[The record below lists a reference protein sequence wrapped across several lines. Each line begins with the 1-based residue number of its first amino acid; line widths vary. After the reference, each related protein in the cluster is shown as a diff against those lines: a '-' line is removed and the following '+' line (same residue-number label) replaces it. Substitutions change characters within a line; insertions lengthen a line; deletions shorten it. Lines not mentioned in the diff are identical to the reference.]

1 MRQLRYIASLA
12 IMLLATLPM
21 QAQTENQAFYIYQND
36 GHFDG
41 FFYDEIEKMSF
52 SFLDTLGVEHDEI
65 VSQEIVTADSTYRI
79 MLSAIDSIG
88 FVQPEMKYN
97 PQVHIA
103 GQSFFY
109 GDFELLSYTDYGED
123 GEFIYF
129 SKYILERTNS
139 YYYDEVN
146 DKMEH
151 WPLPQVGDVFV
162 DFDKANGGQN
172 GWCAKIDRLY
182 YDEDGY
188 LVGVCK
194 PIDDITDIFQQF
206 VAVEEYGYDD
216 EGQMIRRRV
225 AGHPELSVGDFP
237 KKSSRRAEGT
247 WEGDLFNFSMNSNI
261 PLYASDNLNVN
272 IITAIEGKVHVKST
286 WNLSL
291 FGDKYINILTK
302 LNFGVAGGFSIDGSI
317 SKTFDTG
324 VGEFGSIP
332 VPAACP
338 ILCITI
344 GPDVFLRGEAHVNF
358 TAMTPKAKGS
368 FWTQLEI
375 NNWVPRMDMGFGTP
389 EGMKEEEKEANDYS
403 AKISL
408 NGFVQ
413 AGLQFPLTFGS
424 LPTFKKFFN
433 FSAGSKMYLGPKLG
447 ADFTIDLKEY
457 DWDASVE
464 TVFDAASFHAMK
476 KRMYTLLL
484 NTKLQLHMLDVDFDV
499 KSKMETA
506 LSGVKEATLF
516 SGSASL
522 LPALDLS
529 FVPQF
534 SNCEEYTEDK
544 YFESDY
550 YGNQVLKCR
559 VFAFKPSGLV
569 IKPVDISAQII
580 SRIKDDGT
588 EVFDDT
594 YFGGYPDH
602 QNYYHVTE
610 VLGQDLPK
618 DKWARLTIP
627 YRKGRNFSSLN
638 GKFKVSPY
646 ALAFGREAFGSE
658 EFEFEHG
665 AVLHVNGESRY
676 EGGNI
681 YTDMLYLNAD
691 GTPSGKT
698 FEISGN
704 CDSLAHYSDLNAWIR
719 NDDEGLNLS
728 RRMDELQ
735 IVGSDGNF
743 TIEKN
748 PNKFKNSYNP
758 CDTIQAFYS
767 PYGGVKTIEGEI
779 FESFVTERRQL
790 YVYKLPNKKNPK
802 TCNIKFEYPLYADF
816 SNASMTATR
825 RDDGRGWHLS
835 IDSKQAD
842 KTLSA
847 EFDVWFG
854 EEDRKPEIVSYSYS
868 TPRLR
873 ITKLDVTEKKSDTH
887 TVKYTLK
894 TPGQYRII
902 EVQEGLSSEKAS
914 GSLGSGYIPFN
925 ITETEVRNGKTETTQ
940 SNRNIYMD
948 YKILF

>member
-1 MRQLRYIASLA
+1 MKQLRSIACLA
-12 IMLLATLPM
+12 IVLLAALPM

-162 DFDKANGGQN
+162 DFDKENGGQN

-324 VGEFGSIP
+324 VGELGSIP

-358 TAMTPKAKGS
+358 TAMTPKVKGS
-368 FWTQLEI
+368 FWTQLVI
-375 NNWVPRMDMGFGTP
+375 NNWVPSMDMGFGTP

-484 NTKLQLHMLDVDFDV
+484 NTKLQLHMLDVDFDI

-506 LSGVKEATLF
+506 FSGVQEATLF

-529 FVPQF
+529 FVPKF
-534 SNCEEYTEDK
+534 GNCEEYTADK
-544 YFESDY
+544 FVENDY

-569 IKPVDISAQII
+569 IKPVDISTRII

-588 EVFDDT
+588 EDYDEVNFVD
-594 YFGGYPDH
+594 GLPDH

-618 DKWARLTIP
+618 DKWARLFIP
-627 YRKGRNFSSLN
+627 YREGRNFSNLN

-646 ALAFGREAFGSE
+646 ALAFGREAFSSE
-658 EFEFEHG
+658 EFVFEHG
-665 AVLHVNGESRY
+665 AILHVNSESRY

-691 GTPSGKT
+691 GTHSGKT
-698 FEISGN
+698 FEITGN
-704 CDSLAHYSDLNAWIR
+704 CDSLAHYSDMNAWIR
-719 NDDEGLNLS
+719 SDSEGWDLR

-743 TIEKN
+743 TIEKHPDN
-748 PNKFKNSYNP
+748 FKNSYNP
-758 CDTIQAFYS
+758 CDTILAFYS

-779 FESFVTERRQL
+779 FESFVTEKRQL

-854 EEDRKPEIVSYSYS
+854 EEDRKPEIVSYS

>member
-1 MRQLRYIASLA
+1 MRHLRYIASLA
-12 IMLLATLPM
+12 IMLLAALPM

-65 VSQEIVTADSTYRI
+65 VSQEIFTADSVYRI

-88 FVQPEMKYN
+88 FVQPETKYG
-97 PQVHIA
+97 PQVFIKDKDPYFNFAVWEHNDYTE
-103 GQSFFY
+103 Y
-109 GDFELLSYTDYGED
+109 GGEEVIIFSRPNLESGGTIYDPKVDDFVP
-123 GEFIYF
+123 I
-129 SKYILERTNS
+129 
-139 YYYDEVN
+139 
-146 DKMEH
+146 
-151 WPLPQVGDVFV
+151 PQPQVGDIYAS
-162 DFDKANGGQN
+162 FD
-172 GWCAKIDRLY
+172 L
-182 YDEDGY
+182 EDGFMCKISELTRDY
-188 LVGVCK
+188 PGYEGWLVGYCK

-225 AGHPELSVGDFP
+225 AGHPELSVGEFP
-237 KKSSRRAEGT
+237 RKSSRRAEGT

-272 IITAIEGKVHVKST
+272 IITAIEGKVHIKST

-291 FGDKYINILTK
+291 FGDKYINILAK

-324 VGEFGSIP
+324 LGELGSIP

-358 TAMTPKAKGS
+358 TALTPKAKGS

-457 DWDASVE
+457 EWDASVE
-464 TVFDAASFHAMK
+464 TVFDYASHHALK
-476 KRMYTLLL
+476 KSMYTMLL
-484 NTKLQLHMLDVDFDV
+484 NTKLQLHMLDVDFDI

-506 LSGVKEATLF
+506 FSGVQEATLF

-529 FVPQF
+529 FVPKF
-534 SNCEEYTEDK
+534 GNCEEYTADK
-544 YFESDY
+544 FVENDY

-569 IKPVDISAQII
+569 IKPVGISARII

-588 EVFDDT
+588 EDYDVGDFVDLFD
-594 YFGGYPDH
+594 Y

-618 DKWARLTIP
+618 DKWARLFIP
-627 YRKGRNFSSLN
+627 YREGRNFSYLN

-646 ALAFGREAFGSE
+646 ALAFGREAFSSE
-658 EFEFEHG
+658 EFVFEHG
-665 AVLHVNGESRY
+665 AILHVNGESRY

-681 YTDMLYLNAD
+681 YTDKLFLNAD

-704 CDSLAHYSDLNAWIR
+704 CDSLAHYSHINARPW
-719 NDDEGLNLS
+719 NDNEGLNLS

-748 PNKFKNSYNP
+748 PDKFKNSYNP
-758 CDTIQAFYS
+758 CDTIEAFYS

-779 FESFVTERRQL
+779 FESFMTERRQL
-790 YVYKLPNKKNPK
+790 YVYKLPNKKDPT
-802 TCNIKFEYPLYADF
+802 TCNISFNSSPLYVDF
-816 SNASMTATR
+816 PDASMTATKHE
-825 RDDGRGWHLS
+825 DGRGWHFS
-835 IDSKQAD
+835 VNSKKGD
-842 KTLSA
+842 ISLSA
-847 EFDVWFG
+847 EFDIWYG
-854 EEDRKPEIVSYSYS
+854 EQGQKPHITTYVA
-868 TPRLR
+868 PQLR
-873 ITKLDVTEKKSDTH
+873 FTKLSIYEKISDTRNRQ
-887 TVKYTLK
+887 YTLAAPEWGK
-894 TPGQYRII
+894 IN
-902 EVQEGLSSEKAS
+902 EVQEGFAYERN
-914 GSLGSGYIPFN
+914 YIPFN
-925 ITETEVRNGKTETTQ
+925 ITETVIRNGKTETEQ
-940 SNRNIYMD
+940 STRNISMD

>member
-12 IMLLATLPM
+12 IMLLAALPM

-36 GHFDG
+36 GHFNG

-162 DFDKANGGQN
+162 DFDKENGGQN

-291 FGDKYINILTK
+291 FGNKYINILTK

-324 VGEFGSIP
+324 LGEFGSIP

-665 AVLHVNGESRY
+665 AILHVNSESRY

-691 GTPSGKT
+691 GTPSGKP
-698 FEISGN
+698 FEITGN
-704 CDSLAHYSDLNAWIR
+704 CDSLAHYSDMNAWIR
-719 NDDEGLNLS
+719 SDSEGWDLR

-743 TIEKN
+743 TIEKHPDN
-748 PNKFKNSYNP
+748 FKNSYNP
-758 CDTIQAFYS
+758 CDTILAFYS

-779 FESFVTERRQL
+779 FESFVTEKRQL

-802 TCNIKFEYPLYADF
+802 TCNISFNDWPIYTDF
-816 SNASMTATR
+816 SDVPMAVTKLEN
-825 RDDGRGWHLS
+825 GRGWHFS
-835 IDSKQAD
+835 IDSKKGD

-847 EFDVWFG
+847 EFDIWYND
-854 EEDRKPEIVSYSYS
+854 ENMKPCIVDNYMNS
-868 TPRLR
+868 PRLR
-873 ITKLDVTEKKSDTH
+873 ITKLNV
-887 TVKYTLK
+887 TVKESNTHSFQCTLAAPK
-894 TPGQYRII
+894 DYDIN
-902 EVQEGLSSEKAS
+902 EVQEGFAPAPNRS
-914 GSLGSGYIPFN
+914 IPFN
-925 ITETEVRNGKTETTQ
+925 ITETVIRNGKTETEQ
-940 SNRNIYMD
+940 SSRNIYMD
-948 YKILF
+948 YKISF